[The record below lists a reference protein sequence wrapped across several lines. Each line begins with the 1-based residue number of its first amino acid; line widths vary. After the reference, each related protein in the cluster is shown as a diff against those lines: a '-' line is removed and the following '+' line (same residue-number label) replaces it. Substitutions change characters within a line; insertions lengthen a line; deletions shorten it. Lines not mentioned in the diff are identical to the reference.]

1 MPTLTR
7 IFIKTGM
14 IYFLLAMVVGVAL
27 AAPTLFSLPTAV
39 AALRPVY
46 FHLFMVGWVLQL
58 IIGIAYWMFPKL
70 SKERPRG
77 SEALGWLVYA
87 CLNIGLAFRAIG
99 EVLVAL
105 RPGPD
110 IGWTLAL
117 AAVLQLIGGWG
128 FIVNTWLRVKER

>member
-1 MPTLTR
+1 MPVLTR
-7 IFIKTGM
+7 LFIKTGLV
-14 IYFLLAMVVGVAL
+14 YFLMAMVVGVAL
-27 AAPTLFSLPTAV
+27 AAPSVFHLPPTL

-70 SKERPRG
+70 TKQEPRG
-77 SEALGWLVYA
+77 SLTLGWVVYG
-87 CLNIGLAFRAIG
+87 CLNVGLICRAVG
-99 EVLVAL
+99 EVLLAIY
-105 RPGPD
+105 PGTG
-110 IGWTLAL
+110 IGWLLAL

>member
-7 IFIKTGM
+7 VFIKTGLV
-14 IYFLLAMVVGVAL
+14 YFLMAMVVGVAL
-27 AAPTLFSLPTAV
+27 AAPTVIHLPQGF

-70 SKERPRG
+70 SKQEPRG
-77 SEALGWLVYA
+77 STALGWLVYG
-87 CLNIGLAFRAIG
+87 CLNVGLMFRAVG
-99 EVLVAL
+99 EVLLAL
-105 RPGPD
+105 QPGVE
-110 IGWTLAL
+110 IGWTLAV